1 MRFLSFFKKKKKVSY
16 NCSPLRQTHK
26 RHLELILTL
35 GRIWLRFF
43 QNSIFLDK
51 KKYRPSVKKKRKADR
66 QKFTTA
72 HPLFKDVLSHCEKTQ
87 DVVVVVVCDIIF

>member
-1 MRFLSFFKKKKKVSY
+1 MLSSQTDTQEASGVDPDTRSHMASILPEEYIF
-16 NCSPLRQTHK
+16 RQ
-26 RHLELILTL
+26 
-35 GRIWLRFF
+35 
-43 QNSIFLDK
+43 